1 MKHHGSIGG
10 NRGGGG
16 FDFGRVFA
24 IVVGIHLLF
33 GLGLLWMAKT
43 STGQQFAKK
52 YDIKLFRPEKPPEPE
67 KPEVAKEPPPPPPPP
82 VEAPKVEAPKV
93 AANAPSTAPA
103 PTIGGGAQGSSWSGR
118 FAGESF
124 DGPEGAFHAG
134 VTRVFRE
141 AYQEPETSFG
151 AAEVEL
157 TVTGSGAVRSFRLS
171 KPSGDAANDQAI
183 LAAARSVQARGLP
196 APPENR
202 ARAVTVHL
210 YPR

>member
-1 MKHHGSIGG
+1 MKHHEIGG
-10 NRGGGG
+10 RRGGSN

-24 IVVGIHLLF
+24 IVVGIHVLF

-52 YDIKLFRPEKPPEPE
+52 YEIKLFQPEKPPEPPP
-67 KPEVAKEPPPPPPPP
+67 PEVAKEPPPPPPPI
-82 VEAPKVEAPKV
+82 EAPKVETPQV
-93 AANAPSTAPA
+93 AANAPSAAPA
-103 PTIGGGAQGSSWSGR
+103 PTIGGGAPGSSWNGR

-124 DGPEGAFHAG
+124 EGPEGAFHAG

-141 AYQEPETSFG
+141 AYQEPSTTFG
-151 AAEVEL
+151 PAEVEL
-157 TVTGSGAVRSFRLS
+157 TVSGSGAVRAYRLAKS
-171 KPSGDAANDQAI
+171 SGDPTNDEAI
-183 LAAARSVQARGLP
+183 LAAARAVQARGLP

-210 YPR
+210 TPR